1 MSSIFSIESNL
12 KLKLKDYF
20 LVHVAFA
27 EESQSTYWL
36 LPSSMEYLIQQRQK
50 KNLKGSFLQYGI
62 KHSIST
68 EFQPVN

>member
-36 LPSSMEYLIQQRQK
+36 LPSSMEYLSQQRQK
-50 KNLKGSFLQYGI
+50 KNLKHNDTTQKGN
-62 KHSIST
+62 KISLRRK
-68 EFQPVN
+68 

>member
-36 LPSSMEYLIQQRQK
+36 LPSSMEYLSQQRQK
-50 KNLKGSFLQYGI
+50 KNLKQFSKLKMIHFYGLGD
-62 KHSIST
+62 
-68 EFQPVN
+68 

>member
-20 LVHVAFA
+20 LVHVAFT

-36 LPSSMEYLIQQRQK
+36 LPSSMEYLIQLRQK
-50 KNLKGSFLQYGI
+50 KNLKHNDTTQKGN
-62 KHSIST
+62 KISLRRK
-68 EFQPVN
+68 

>member
-50 KNLKGSFLQYGI
+50 KNLKHNDTTQKGN
-62 KHSIST
+62 KISLRRK
-68 EFQPVN
+68 